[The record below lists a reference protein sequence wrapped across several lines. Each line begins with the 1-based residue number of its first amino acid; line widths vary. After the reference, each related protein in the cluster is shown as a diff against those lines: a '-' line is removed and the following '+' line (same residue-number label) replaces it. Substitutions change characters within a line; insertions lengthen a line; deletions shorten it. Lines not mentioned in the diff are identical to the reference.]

1 MAKPEELEELKKAFT
16 PEVTLSAFKDVGKSI
31 VAQVEQN
38 YPVLGTTRKFKVIMD
53 RETGR
58 IESLGWLFKM

>member
-1 MAKPEELEELKKAFT
+1 MAKTEELDRIKKAFT
-16 PEVTLSAFKDVGKSI
+16 PEVSISAFKDVGKSI
-31 VAQVEQN
+31 VAQVEQD

-58 IESLGWLFKM
+58 VESLGWLFKT

>member
-1 MAKPEELEELKKAFT
+1 MAKPEEIEKLKEAFT

-53 RETGR
+53 RETGK
-58 IESLGWLFKM
+58 IESLGWLFRT

>member
-1 MAKPEELEELKKAFT
+1 MAKPEEIEKLREAFT
-16 PEVTLSAFKDVGKSI
+16 PEVTISAFKDVGKSI

-38 YPVLGTTRKFKVIMD
+38 YPVLGTGRKFKVIMD
-53 RETGR
+53 RETGK

>member
-1 MAKPEELEELKKAFT
+1 MAKPEELEKLKKAFT
-16 PEVTLSAFKDVGKSI
+16 PEVTISAFKDVGSSI

-38 YPVLGTTRKFKVIMD
+38 YPELGTTRKFKVIMD
-53 RETGR
+53 RETGK